1 MDNQQNNLTAIE
13 RALAAAKA
21 RKAAREGMEG
31 SDFASTTEAISAPRA
46 PKSPRRE
53 IDLAD
58 LEARAAAKAQ
68 RDEERARRKSERDAA
83 SAQKGPS
90 HMKKVDRARS
100 KLPPLSSAAE
110 ALFTN
115 AVDGGNLSIGQIDA
129 LAQHLLVKAREMRT
143 LRAVNSSQL
152 PMGAKVRITGG
163 DPKFIGA
170 IGTVVHTQ
178 KLRAKVSVDGV
189 KSPVYIYTGEAEV
202 AAEE

>member
-1 MDNQQNNLTAIE
+1 MENQQNNLTAIE

-21 RKAAREGMEG
+21 RKAARDAMGGGE
-31 SDFASTTEAISAPRA
+31 DTAQATDVVAA
-46 PKSPRRE
+46 PKAPRRE
-53 IDLAD
+53 IDPAA

-68 RDEERARRKSERDAA
+68 RDEERARRKAERATAA
-83 SAQKGPS
+83 AQKGPS

-100 KLPPLSSAAE
+100 KLPPLGDAAE
-110 ALFTN
+110 KLYTD
-115 AVDGGNLSIGQIDA
+115 AVSGDSLSVGQIDA

-143 LRAVNSSQL
+143 LRAVNSAQL

-170 IGTVVHTQ
+170 VGTVVHTQ

-189 KSPVYIYTGEAEV
+189 KSPIYIYTGEAELTSD
-202 AAEE
+202 AG